1 MQVRFEDVT
10 MQFDNKKVL
19 DQINFTLPSQE
30 LISFLGPS
38 GCGKST
44 TLYLIS
50 GLLQATSGKIYFD
63 DQDVTQWDPV
73 KREVGLVFQNYALY
87 PHMNVLDNIMFPLR
101 MAKVPKEDRKGIAEK
116 MAQLTHIEDQLD
128 KFPRQLSGGQ
138 QQRVAISRAL
148 AKSPDILLM
157 DEPLS
162 NLDARLRVEMRE
174 EIRRIQ
180 QETGVTTVFVTH
192 DQEEAL
198 SIADHVMVLNQGEI
212 QQMSSPVELYQK
224 PRNLFVAKFIGSPVI
239 NTFDRRS
246 PSLNPVTN
254 LLADQWQTL
263 GIRPEHF
270 TFSDPEHYL
279 VKGQVDRVEQVG
291 KDITYHVSNE
301 EEGFVVSDLISTNY
315 KAGDPIYLTAD
326 PDLILFFDKEG
337 EGLSID
343 SKSISDRDISDEN
356 YSSLNQE
363 NSVPL
368 DHSATPREGEMLG
381 E

>member
-128 KFPRQLSGGQ
+128 KFLS
-138 QQRVAISRAL
+138 
-148 AKSPDILLM
+148 
-157 DEPLS
+157 
-162 NLDARLRVEMRE
+162 
-174 EIRRIQ
+174 
-180 QETGVTTVFVTH
+180 
-192 DQEEAL
+192 
-198 SIADHVMVLNQGEI
+198 
-212 QQMSSPVELYQK
+212 
-224 PRNLFVAKFIGSPVI
+224 
-239 NTFDRRS
+239 
-246 PSLNPVTN
+246 
-254 LLADQWQTL
+254 
-263 GIRPEHF
+263 
-270 TFSDPEHYL
+270 
-279 VKGQVDRVEQVG
+279 
-291 KDITYHVSNE
+291 
-301 EEGFVVSDLISTNY
+301 LIH
-315 KAGDPIYLTAD
+315 I
-326 PDLILFFDKEG
+326 
-337 EGLSID
+337 
-343 SKSISDRDISDEN
+343 
-356 YSSLNQE
+356 
-363 NSVPL
+363 
-368 DHSATPREGEMLG
+368 
-381 E
+381 

>member
-10 MQFDNKKVL
+10 MRFNDKVVL
-19 DQINFTLPSQE
+19 DRINFTLPSQE

-50 GLLQATSGKIYFD
+50 GLLEATSGHIYFD
-63 DQDVTQWDPV
+63 DQDVTKLDPV

-87 PHMNVLDNIMFPLR
+87 PHMTVLDNIMFPLK
-101 MAKVPKEDRKGIAEK
+101 MAKVPKKERVETAKRMAE
-116 MAQLTHIEDQLD
+116 LTHIADQLD

-148 AKSPDILLM
+148 SKSPDILLM

-198 SIADHVMVLNQGEI
+198 SIADHVMVLDKGEI
-212 QQMSSPVELYQK
+212 QQMSDPVTLYRQPK
-224 PRNLFVAKFIGSPVI
+224 NLFVAKFIGSPAI
-239 NTFDRRS
+239 NTFTKTS
-246 PSLNPVTN
+246 PALNPQAS
-254 LLADQWQTL
+254 LAGLNWTTL

-270 TFSDPEHYL
+270 KFTQ
-279 VKGQVDRVEQVG
+279 VGQHLIQGVISRIEQVG
-291 KDITYHVSNE
+291 KDITFHVQADHE
-301 EEGFVVSDLISTNY
+301 HFVVSDLNATQLQ
-315 KAGDPIYLTAD
+315 AGDQIYLTAD
-326 PDLILFFDKEG
+326 LDHIQAFDAQG
-337 EGLSID
+337 QAV
-343 SKSISDRDISDEN
+343 
-356 YSSLNQE
+356 SLNDSAGAITDLQE
-363 NSVPL
+363 LVSQVEEA
-368 DHSATPREGEMLG
+368 DQAHE
-381 E
+381 